1 MIRRFWQPRY
11 FVVTLIGA
19 ALVMLGVRIETLAQ
33 NLLAGA
39 PLATIANAVAEDEPA
54 ATGEKAAADKTTDKA
69 VEKSSAKAADVKTA
83 ETKTADANTA
93 TENPVDTHKAPPE
106 DLSEGEM
113 EVLKQLSGRRSLL
126 DEREQELQQKSAIL
140 QAAELRVDQKVKDME
155 KLRAQLQ
162 TMLGQLSE
170 TQQAQIDNLVKIY
183 EAMKP
188 KEAARILQTL
198 DLPVLLGVMKLM
210 KPAKS
215 APILAEMDAAK
226 AKDITMTLARQ
237 GDIPD
242 TKAAN

>member
-1 MIRRFWQPRY
+1 
-11 FVVTLIGA
+11 
-19 ALVMLGVRIETLAQ
+19 
-33 NLLAGA
+33 
-39 PLATIANAVAEDEPA
+39 
-54 ATGEKAAADKTTDKA
+54 
-69 VEKSSAKAADVKTA
+69 
-83 ETKTADANTA
+83 
-93 TENPVDTHKAPPE
+93 
-106 DLSEGEM
+106 
-113 EVLKQLSGRRSLL
+113 L
-126 DEREQELQQKSAIL
+126 DEREQELQQKAAIL